1 MAATSCS
8 VAGLPAPPAA
18 ARAAQPRRRR
28 QHAGALGA
36 LRLRGSAAPRQRCCG
51 LPAAPAG
58 RQACRPTGNAG
69 LLEPASACLPALALQ
84 LPSHKAPQPHIALP
98 KAQSE
103 RATHNAL
110 EY

>member
-36 LRLRGSAAPRQRCCG
+36 LRPRAAAAPRQRCCG

-58 RQACRPTGNAG
+58 RPACSPTGNAG
-69 LLEPASACLPALALQ
+69 LLEPASACRPVLALQ
-84 LPSHKAPQPHIALP
+84 LPSHKAPQPHIALSG
-98 KAQSE
+98 AQSKC
-103 RATHNAL
+103 ASHHVLT
-110 EY
+110 Y